1 MPSTQDNSACMS
13 RPHVSLTPFSQVGGL
28 RGGDFRC
35 FICIQS
41 FRRPSIR
48 RSFLPTFVLPCLM
61 EFMEFLHFGLG
72 SPSSPHLSQNHAGNV
87 LNEARGTASDGEYSS
102 VSC

>member
-1 MPSTQDNSACMS
+1 MAEISDVSFAFNHFSV
-13 RPHVSLTPFSQVGGL
+13 RP
-28 RGGDFRC
+28 
-35 FICIQS
+35 
-41 FRRPSIR
+41 
-48 RSFLPTFVLPCLM
+48 SFLPSHVRSSLM